1 MFESLFRAILD
12 YRLKEDAFS
21 RGLFSPE
28 QLYILDEFCARY
40 GVRDPFRHFTCLKE
54 WMAREEEGV
63 SIWPVMMLS
72 SFRFCQMHVGGI
84 NPPEKKV
91 IATKEEQESLIQVSQ
106 MIEDLVVKKVENFRS
121 HFPFGCPK
129 DDLKVTFKL
138 FNLVTAMNHKGQGN
152 TDDCPETVLKMALER
167 AALVNYKMVY
177 TRMEDSVGEEII
189 TPLSFAV
196 IGELAHFCIEYMYEL
211 HDFYWE
217 DFTQV
222 SGVFTKHINAFWML
236 FLVDLRE
243 TMQAEDNILHKLR
256 LFHTVNQYF
265 CSQPTMKLGEFHK
278 AFLEEF
284 TPVVIQ
290 YMEGLETSMREDL
303 ARSFSQEEWL
313 PVRSAPTSL
322 SGSLSGSL

>member
-1 MFESLFRAILD
+1 
-12 YRLKEDAFS
+12 
-21 RGLFSPE
+21 
-28 QLYILDEFCARY
+28 
-40 GVRDPFRHFTCLKE
+40 
-54 WMAREEEGV
+54 MAREEEGV

-91 IATKEEQESLIQVSQ
+91 IATREEQDNLTQVSL
-106 MIEDLVVKKVENFRS
+106 MIEDLVVRKIENFRS

-138 FNLVTAMNHKGQGN
+138 FNLVTVMNHKGMGQP
-152 TDDCPETVLKMALER
+152 DDNPEVVLSLALER
-167 AALVNYKMVY
+167 AALVNYKLVY
-177 TRMEDSVGEEII
+177 FRMEDSVGGEEVHVSM
-189 TPLSFAV
+189 PLSFGL

-243 TMQAEDNILHKLR
+243 TMKAEDNILQKLR